1 MWHELMSRIVRWLD
15 PKLDKYRVKREQ
27 PKKVEPPKYV
37 PKTMEDFV
45 GVIRRTPKAVLG
57 EVERARIAAVMSFDD
72 RVVADIMTKKSEMVF
87 VNEKDFLG
95 PLMLDKLYKSGFT
108 NFPVVDNNHHVKG
121 IIHTEALN
129 ALEIKK
135 TDRAAKYMDKEV
147 AYLHEKDTLAFVVEE
162 IERTNGYYYLVLD
175 EKEAL
180 AGFFTVRTLLDY
192 LLGI

>member
-1 MWHELMSRIVRWLD
+1 M
-15 PKLDKYRVKREQ
+15 DKYRVRREL
-27 PKKVEPPKYV
+27 PKKVESPKYM

-45 GVIRRTPKAVLG
+45 GVIKRTPKSVLS
-57 EVERARIAAVMSFDD
+57 EVDRARIAAVMSFDD
-72 RVVADIMTKKSEMVF
+72 RIVADIMTKKNEMVF

-108 NFPVVDNNHHVKG
+108 NFPVVDNSHHVKG

-147 AYLHEKDTLAFVVEE
+147 AYLHEKDTLTFVVEE

-180 AGFFTVRTLLDY
+180 AGFFTVQTLLDY